1 MRKLLPIVA
10 LFALLVANL
19 AATHARAA
27 EPDAAC
33 AAPLVEGKRITVK
46 VEGEGPDVVLI
57 PGLSSP
63 RAVWGQAAERL
74 KGKYRLH
81 LVQVRGFGGD
91 DAGINAEGPV
101 LEPMMQEIADY
112 IDDCITDAGRPAPAV
127 VGHSLGGLTGLMIAA
142 RAPQEVGKLMVVDA
156 VPFIGTIFVPGATPD
171 MMKPQ
176 AEAMAAAMRA
186 QYGKPKPAGPVADP
200 GAAGMVGSMSNT
212 PAGRTAIAGWM
223 RDADPRVSAQLFY
236 DDMTTDLR
244 GELGQIAAP
253 VTLLYAQDDSAMP
266 PEAAKAAFEPQYAG
280 VARFKAQ
287 MVPGS
292 RHFIMLDQPEAF
304 AKALDAFLAEK

>member
-1 MRKLLPIVA
+1 MRKLFPIMA

-19 AATHARAA
+19 IATHARAA
-27 EPDAAC
+27 EPDTAC
-33 AAPLVEGKRITVK
+33 AAPLIEGKRITVK
-46 VEGEGPDVVLI
+46 VEGTGPDVVLI

-63 RAVWGQAAERL
+63 RAVWDQAAERL
-74 KGKYRLH
+74 KGRYRLH

-91 DAGINAEGPV
+91 DAGINAEGPI

-112 IDDCITDAGRPAPAV
+112 IDDCIIDAARPAPAI
-127 VGHSLGGLTGLMIAA
+127 VGHSLGGLTGLMLAA
-142 RAPQEVGKLMVVDA
+142 RAPHEVGKLMVVDA
-156 VPFIGTIFVPGATPD
+156 VPFIGTIFVPGATAD

-176 AEAMAAAMRA
+176 AEAMAAALRA
-186 QYGKPKPAGPVADP
+186 QYGKPKPAGAVADP
-200 GAAGMVGSMSNT
+200 GTASMVGTMSNT
-212 PAGRTAIAGWM
+212 PEGRIAIAGWM

-266 PEAAKAAFEPQYAG
+266 AEAAKAAFEPQYAG
-280 VARFKAQ
+280 VAKFKAQ

-304 AKALDAFLAEK
+304 AKALDAFLAE